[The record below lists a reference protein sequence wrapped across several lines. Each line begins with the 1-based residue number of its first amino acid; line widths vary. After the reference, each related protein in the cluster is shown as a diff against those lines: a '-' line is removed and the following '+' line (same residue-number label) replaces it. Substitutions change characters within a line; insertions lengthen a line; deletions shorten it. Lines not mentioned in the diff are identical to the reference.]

1 MQHIVSSSTKK
12 YLSIIRSANP
22 LSVVVYHDYVKAFV
36 IIPLMLALIALVP
49 IGTLAFAQSE
59 EEQEEEE
66 QEQNDDSN
74 NFYTKEIDGQ
84 TFKVYSDGRLISEE
98 TGSCYYQD
106 QEGGTLTPCV

>member
-12 YLSIIRSANP
+12 YLSTISSAKS
-22 LSVVVYHDYVKAFV
+22 LSAVVNHDHVKVFV

-49 IGTLAFAQSE
+49 IGILAFAQSE
-59 EEQEEEE
+59 EEQEKE